1 MSAIEESEQ
10 SKGEESLLQIG
21 ENLAPFNPSMQ
32 PVVDM
37 GLSLL
42 NLTSDDILY
51 ELGCGDGRF
60 MVAAALATPGLRCV
74 GVEYDLK
81 FADRAKVAVKE
92 NNVEEQV
99 SVSAICCFWLF
110 SYSNSCIIIIIIPRS
125 GLACQRA

>member
-1 MSAIEESEQ
+1 LGPTNKEMSAIEESEQ
-10 SKGEESLLQIG
+10 SKGEENQIG

-32 PVVDM
+32 PVVDI
-37 GLSLL
+37 GLGLL

-99 SVSAICCFWLF
+99 SVSRVLQVCNRLF
-110 SYSNSCIIIIIIPRS
+110 VVVF
-125 GLACQRA
+125 LF